1 MIKTSSILALLA
13 LSAASATAG
22 VEAAP
27 APSGKGSAAPPP
39 VVDPCAGPIS
49 YNNIEL
55 LYANTEYGGY
65 YDSGSEDGLQA
76 RIEFSPWKNIYFT
89 GGFTWA
95 DTDAGDAWSISGGIG
110 GYIPL
115 TDNIHLAGDIGL
127 SYVESDYSYGLEV
140 YPNSGSV
147 YSRSSMYDYYS
158 GSESDTGWYVRPHIR
173 AKWSCFEVH
182 TGFIYADTDTGGS
195 YYNELVKGDEV
206 FSSGSSDDWA
216 FFIQA
221 YYQVARG
228 WDLTGGYTTWDK
240 SEADTWTIGAR
251 YKF

>member
-1 MIKTSSILALLA
+1 MKKTSTILALLA

-22 VEAAP
+22 VAAAP
-27 APSGKGSAAPPP
+27 APSGKGSATAPP

-49 YNNIEL
+49 YNNVEL
-55 LYANTEYGGY
+55 LYANTDYGGY
-65 YDSGSEDGLQA
+65 YDSGSQDGLQVRA
-76 RIEFSPWKNIYFT
+76 EFSPWKNIYFT
-89 GGFTWA
+89 GGFSWS

-110 GYIPL
+110 GYLPL
-115 TDNIHLAGDIGL
+115 TDNIHLAADIGIN
-127 SYVESDYSYGLEV
+127 YVESDHSYGRPSIVDPYEGPRGGK
-140 YPNSGSV
+140 YN
-147 YSRSSMYDYYS
+147 YYR
-158 GSESDTGWYVRPHIR
+158 GNDSDTGWYVRPHIR
-173 AKWSCFEVH
+173 AKWSCLEVH

-195 YYNELVKGDEV
+195 YYYELDKGDEV

-221 YYQVARG
+221 YYQVAQG
-228 WDLTGGYTTWDK
+228 WDLTGGYTTWDE

>member
-1 MIKTSSILALLA
+1 MKKTSTILALLA

-22 VEAAP
+22 VQAAP
-27 APSGKGSAAPPP
+27 APSGKGTASPPP

-55 LYANTEYGGY
+55 LYANTDYGGY
-65 YDSGSEDGLQA
+65 YDSGSEDGLQV
-76 RIEFSPWKNIYFT
+76 RVEFSPWKNIYFT
-89 GGFTWA
+89 GGFHWA

-127 SYVESDYSYGLEV
+127 NYVESDYSYTVAINPPPTSGPMYREV
-140 YPNSGSV
+140 
-147 YSRSSMYDYYS
+147 S

-173 AKWSCFEVH
+173 GKWSCLEVH
-182 TGFIYADTDTGGS
+182 AGFIYADTDTGSGYIGDNDNNDFSYGS
-195 YYNELVKGDEV
+195 
-206 FSSGSSDDWA
+206 SSSDDWA
-216 FFIQA
+216 LFIQG
-221 YYQVARG
+221 YYQVAQG
-228 WDLTGGYTTWDK
+228 WDLTAGYVTWD
-240 SEADTWTIGAR
+240 ETDADTWNVGVR